1 MWVNKWYARD
11 LFISITVNGVHGV
24 PYDNLPEDF
33 ARYCFI
39 TVAWVISDK
48 QLIPGSLRC
57 GSYCVM
63 GLESASQPVNHPG
76 CSCLRGRLSR
86 TPRFPS
92 PRFVTPELRFSKP
105 WTAVDR
111 LPLTTDRL
119 QNWYPCWQYG
129 HGQQRCSPSRGNH
142 PLLTCWNLTVGTD
155 HKSATTAASTAASQ
169 KTARRQPGDS
179 QGTAREKPGERSTC
193 TEKGNASWCMTLHA
207 FCLSACV
214 LCNMYL
220 VFSSHKEIIKKKR
233 KIINSFI
240 FVVF

>member
-1 MWVNKWYARD
+1 MWVSKWYARD
-11 LFISITVNGVHGV
+11 LFVSIRVNGV

-33 ARYCFI
+33 ARYCDEA
-39 TVAWVISDK
+39 VAWVISDK

-76 CSCLRGRLSR
+76 CSCLRGWLSR
-86 TPRFPS
+86 TPRFLS
-92 PRFVTPELRFSKP
+92 PRFVTPELRFTKP
-105 WTAVDR
+105 STAVDR
-111 LPLTTDRL
+111 LPLTTDSL

-169 KTARRQPGDS
+169 KTARGQ
-179 QGTAREKPGERSTC
+179 PGERSTC

-233 KIINSFI
+233 EK
-240 FVVF
+240 